1 MLDRLEEANLF
12 VVPLDGER
20 RWYRYHHL
28 FADLLRG
35 RLTQTQPNQVPDL
48 HRRASE
54 WYEQHRLIAE
64 AVGHGLAAG
73 DVDRVVRLVERNA
86 ITMMDRGELTIATLV
101 SWLDALPDEVVR
113 ARPWLCVAHAWALA
127 YAGRLDTIELLLQ
140 DAERALE
147 KPVPPFP
154 SEAEA
159 QRVAGYIS
167 TIQSYMAGQKGD
179 MSLAIELAREAL
191 ERLPEEELLAR
202 AFTMGNLSSM
212 LRMSG
217 DFEAATQALVEAIA
231 IGQAAG
237 DSYTTVITICALAA
251 RQIIQGQLHRAFATC
266 QDALRLA
273 DEHVRQGQ
281 RRLPVA
287 GYAHT
292 QLSRVLREW
301 NDLEAAVRHA
311 RQGLELCQQW
321 GPTDNLV
328 VCYFDLA
335 KALQAIGDPD
345 GALGAIQEA
354 RQVALDLKSSLIDEA
369 EAEEADLRLAQ
380 GDMAAASRWA
390 ASVESELDVDDRVS
404 FRSTRQR
411 ARCFTLVRILI
422 AQGATSRALELLA
435 RLLPVV
441 EAGGEMGHA
450 IEILILQAIALQAR
464 GEIDRA
470 LASLERAL
478 ALAEPEGYVRIFIDE
493 GPPMGELL
501 RQAATQGIAP
511 EYVSRLLAALEVS
524 EYESM
529 RVLPPHPQPL
539 IEPLSNR
546 ELEVLQLLA
555 AGLSNRE
562 IAKTLVIALGTVKN
576 HLQNIYGKLD
586 VHNRTQA
593 VHRARELGLL

>member
-1 MLDRLEEANLF
+1 
-12 VVPLDGER
+12 
-20 RWYRYHHL
+20 
-28 FADLLRG
+28 
-35 RLTQTQPNQVPDL
+35 
-48 HRRASE
+48 
-54 WYEQHRLIAE
+54 
-64 AVGHGLAAG
+64 
-73 DVDRVVRLVERNA
+73 
-86 ITMMDRGELTIATLV
+86 
-101 SWLDALPDEVVR
+101 
-113 ARPWLCVAHAWALA
+113 
-127 YAGRLDTIELLLQ
+127 
-140 DAERALE
+140 
-147 KPVPPFP
+147 
-154 SEAEA
+154 
-159 QRVAGYIS
+159 
-167 TIQSYMAGQKGD
+167 
-179 MSLAIELAREAL
+179 
-191 ERLPEEELLAR
+191 
-202 AFTMGNLSSM
+202 
-212 LRMSG
+212 
-217 DFEAATQALVEAIA
+217 
-231 IGQAAG
+231 
-237 DSYTTVITICALAA
+237 LAA

-266 QDALRLA
+266 RDALRLA

-328 VCYFDLA
+328 VCYFNLA

-354 RQVALDLKSSLIDEA
+354 RQVALDLKSSLFDEA
-369 EAEEADLRLAQ
+369 EAVEAELRLAQ
-380 GDMAAASRWA
+380 GDMAAAFRWA
-390 ASVESELDVDDRVS
+390 VSVENELDVDDRVS

-422 AQGATSRALELLA
+422 AQGATNRALELLA

-441 EAGGEMGHA
+441 ETGGEMGHA
-450 IEILILQAIALQAR
+450 IEILILQAIALQAQ

-478 ALAEPEGYVRIFIDE
+478 ALAEPEDYVRIFIDE

-501 RQAATQGIAP
+501 RQTSTQGIVP
-511 EYVSRLLAALEVS
+511 EYVSKLLAALEVS
-524 EYESM
+524 EHESM
-529 RVLPPHPQPL
+529 RVLPPHPYTQPL
-539 IEPLSNR
+539 IEPLSSR